1 MSLASA
7 PTGAIAPWGFDR
19 ASCQVDLDAFDVL
32 LRTKQALSERDDIFA
47 RIPISPPSSPRTTPE
62 PLPVIVSASRWGSME
77 SLSPMWVAEVPP
89 H

>member
-32 LRTKQALSERDDIFA
+32 LRTKQAL
-47 RIPISPPSSPRTTPE
+47 
-62 PLPVIVSASRWGSME
+62 
-77 SLSPMWVAEVPP
+77 
-89 H
+89 